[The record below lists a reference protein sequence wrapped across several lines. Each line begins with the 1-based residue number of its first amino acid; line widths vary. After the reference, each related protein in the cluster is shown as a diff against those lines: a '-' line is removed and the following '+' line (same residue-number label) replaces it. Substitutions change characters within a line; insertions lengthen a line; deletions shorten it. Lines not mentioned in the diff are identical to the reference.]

1 MIPYIIRSFRGGISD
16 ENQRGIA
23 GSFKFG
29 YGIQIHDTDD
39 VLKSK
44 QALATIFDGNNTTQ
58 TGIIQFFVPATDG
71 TTYCFGSTGSIFA
84 RSGDGAW
91 NFVYNDENGAIKG
104 AAEWELSD
112 GNDYLFW
119 ATATS
124 VARKLLQG
132 ADISPDSGAARW
144 TDVSADW
151 KTTLDSTDWH
161 TMKNASGQL
170 NIANG
175 NYLASIDY
183 DGNFDPADLNLRPG
197 NLIKA
202 LEERDDYA
210 ILGSYRKDNSEEG
223 HIWSWITT
231 AINWVQKKR
240 IPVKGV
246 NSLINAE
253 MPILQGGDNG
263 ELFFSDFVNAV
274 PLHGVPGG
282 GQTDPSGVSI
292 EDDIAIF
299 GFYGGTYPGLW
310 SYGRKRKNRPHT
322 FNYDYRMAKGAL
334 GSTVSQIGAVEMV
347 NSELLAS
354 WKTTDGSTIE
364 YGVDSVSSTTKA
376 TALYEGL
383 EFSGGSPHLK
393 KEFDSVKLTMSPL
406 PSGTSVSVKYKTD
419 KATTGGDSSA
429 GAGWKYAVLGSGAT
443 TFSETGE
450 TETIF
455 IIGGT
460 AKVYEVGVELNPS
473 SNNTPEIWAITT
485 FIGEGKQEYV

>member
-1 MIPYIIRSFRGGISD
+1 
-16 ENQRGIA
+16 
-23 GSFKFG
+23 
-29 YGIQIHDTDD
+29 
-39 VLKSK
+39 
-44 QALATIFDGNNTTQ
+44 
-58 TGIIQFFVPATDG
+58 
-71 TTYCFGSTGSIFA
+71 
-84 RSGDGAW
+84 
-91 NFVYNDENGAIKG
+91 
-104 AAEWELSD
+104 
-112 GNDYLFW
+112 
-119 ATATS
+119 
-124 VARKLLQG
+124 
-132 ADISPDSGAARW
+132 
-144 TDVSADW
+144 
-151 KTTLDSTDWH
+151 
-161 TMKNASGQL
+161 MKNASGQL

-310 SYGRKRKNRPHT
+310 SYGRKRK
-322 FNYDYRMAKGAL
+322 K
-334 GSTVSQIGAVEMV
+334 Q
-347 NSELLAS
+347 
-354 WKTTDGSTIE
+354 
-364 YGVDSVSSTTKA
+364 
-376 TALYEGL
+376 TAYFQLRLPNGKRSAGKHCQSNW
-383 EFSGGSPHLK
+383 SGGN
-393 KEFDSVKLTMSPL
+393 
-406 PSGTSVSVKYKTD
+406 G
-419 KATTGGDSSA
+419 
-429 GAGWKYAVLGSGAT
+429 
-443 TFSETGE
+443 
-450 TETIF
+450 
-455 IIGGT
+455 
-460 AKVYEVGVELNPS
+460 
-473 SNNTPEIWAITT
+473 
-485 FIGEGKQEYV
+485 